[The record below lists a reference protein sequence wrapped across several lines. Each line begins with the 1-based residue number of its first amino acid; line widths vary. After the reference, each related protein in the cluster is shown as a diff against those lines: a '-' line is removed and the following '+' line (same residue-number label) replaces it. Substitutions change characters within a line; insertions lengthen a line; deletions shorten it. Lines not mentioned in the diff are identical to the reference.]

1 MYTCTCTCIT
11 LNCYMYTCTCTCI
24 HIHMYTCTG
33 IIIGIV
39 TSSGLENIAIKD
51 KDYFWSLTIA

>member
-11 LNCYMYTCTCTCI
+11 LNCYMYTCTCT
-24 HIHMYTCTG
+24 G

-39 TSSGLENIAIKD
+39 TSSGLENVAIKD
-51 KDYFWSLTIA
+51 KDYFWSLT